1 MYPMNAIVLSSLGES
16 PVVASLAARLGPVF
30 QLQAL
35 QCLLS
40 CHPAS
45 GFSFGCPEREV
56 PWLARILRLHAGGLP
71 RMALSQ
77 LLAGCRRS
85 FAGSGL
91 REAVVEFGVD
101 VLSRVPVMAAG
112 RPRMVAM
119 CREALPLLATAASA
133 ADRDTGAHPG
143 DPTWSNHRLALS
155 VASVVCRVRAHPE
168 WPGRDD
174 LQLSLFLTDDRGR
187 VAKRLLAFHGDLGGG
202 GVWPVE
208 QVVQSFD
215 LRDATDEPQVY
226 GAAIWMGE
234 IELGT
239 FSNVLEEVHEDLHRE
254 ITGCLWEAMAEGG
267 DQGGLLVRQGSR
279 RLSASVEALITACVG
294 RILAGLVGWLVP
306 VAGGHRF
313 ISRSVAVLLPSIRC
327 GFRSGNGAASRVM
340 RVEVPTPCGGGGDY
354 VVTLEWRLES

>member
-1 MYPMNAIVLSSLGES
+1 MNAIVLSSLGET
-16 PVVASLAARLGPVF
+16 PVVQSLAARLGPVF

-40 CHPAS
+40 CHPSS
-45 GFSFGCPEREV
+45 GFSFGCRERDV
-56 PWLARILRLHAGGLP
+56 PWLARILRLHVGGLP

-91 REAVVEFGVD
+91 REGVVEFGVD
-101 VLSRVPVMAAG
+101 VLSRVPIMTAG
-112 RPRMVAM
+112 RARMVALF
-119 CREALPLLATAASA
+119 REALPMLATAAAA
-133 ADRDTGAHPG
+133 ADREAVAHLG
-143 DPTWSNHRLALS
+143 DPTWTHHRLALS

-174 LQLSLFLTDDRGR
+174 LQLSLFLTDARGR
-187 VAKRLLAFHGDLGGG
+187 VAKRMLAFHGDLGGG
-202 GVWPVE
+202 AVWPVD

-215 LRDATDEPQVY
+215 LREPADEPQVY
-226 GAAIWMGE
+226 GAAIWLGE
-234 IELGT
+234 IDLGT

-254 ITGCLWEAMAEGG
+254 MTGCLLEAMPEDG
-267 DQGGLLVRQGSR
+267 DLGGLLVRQGSR

-306 VAGGHRF
+306 VAGGHRY
-313 ISRSVAVLLPSIRC
+313 ISRSVAVLLPGNRC
-327 GFRSGNGAASRVM
+327 GFRSGNGSASRVM
-340 RVEVPTPCGGGGDY
+340 RVDVPTPCGGGGDY
-354 VVTLEWRLES
+354 VVTLEWRLET

>member
-1 MYPMNAIVLSSLGES
+1 MNAIVLSSLGDS
-16 PVVASLAARLGPVF
+16 PVVQSLAARLGPVF

-35 QCLLS
+35 QCLMS
-40 CHPAS
+40 CHPSS

-56 PWLARILRLHAGGLP
+56 PWLARIMRLHVGGLP

-91 REAVVEFGVD
+91 REAVGDFGVD

-112 RPRMVAM
+112 RSRMVAL
-119 CREALPLLATAASA
+119 CRESLPSMAAA
-133 ADRDTGAHPG
+133 AAAAERDAGAHPG
-143 DPTWSNHRLALS
+143 DPTWSNRRLAVSVGS
-155 VASVVCRVRAHPE
+155 VACRVRAHPE

-174 LQLSLFLTDDRGR
+174 LQLCLFLTDDRGR
-187 VAKRLLAFHGDLGGG
+187 VAKRVLAYHGDLAGGA
-202 GVWPVE
+202 VWPVE
-208 QVVQSFD
+208 QLVQSFD
-215 LRDATDEPQVY
+215 LRDAAQEPQVY
-226 GAAIWMGE
+226 GAAVWLGE

-254 ITGCLWEAMAEGG
+254 MTSCFLEAMSEGD
-267 DQGGLLVRQGSR
+267 DQGKLLMRAGSR

-294 RILAGLVGWLVP
+294 RMLAGLVGWLVP

-313 ISRSVAVLLPSIRC
+313 LSRSVSVLLPNVRC
-327 GFRSGNGAASRVM
+327 GFRSGNGAVSRSA
-340 RVEVPTPCGGGGDY
+340 RVEVLTPCGGGGDY
-354 VVTLEWRLES
+354 AVNLEWRLES